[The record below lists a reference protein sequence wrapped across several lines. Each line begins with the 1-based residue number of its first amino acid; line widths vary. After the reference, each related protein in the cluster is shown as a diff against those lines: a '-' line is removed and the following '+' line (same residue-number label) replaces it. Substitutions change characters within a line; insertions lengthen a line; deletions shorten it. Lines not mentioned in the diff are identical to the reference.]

1 MGLPLAAVLASV
13 PAPLAAAA
21 AWKPAP
27 LASVGAAPLAAVL
40 ASGLHP
46 HDIRSHTVSSTEDA
60 TKLAQVKLNFKCLQQ
75 RHGSSSVQLDLS
87 RSKEHAMHATSS
99 IQSRH

>member
-21 AWKPAP
+21 AWEPAP
-27 LASVGAAPLAAVL
+27 LASVAAAPLAAVL

-46 HDIRSHTVSSTEDA
+46 HDIRSYTVSST
-60 TKLAQVKLNFKCLQQ
+60 KN
-75 RHGSSSVQLDLS
+75 RHTACSGD
-87 RSKEHAMHATSS
+87 
-99 IQSRH
+99 IG